1 MDMQE
6 LQFYSMLVKCR
17 LLARQSR
24 AGNLNIKRII
34 ANLLLWFNSR
44 IMFCKLKYSFI
55 TNCHRILFYTLLF
68 VSSPYFFYLYY
79 LGF

>member
-34 ANLLLWFNSR
+34 ANLLLLFNSVLLQ
-44 IMFCKLKYSFI
+44 IAIAFCFTHYCLFHLHISFTFI
-55 TNCHRILFYTLLF
+55 I
-68 VSSPYFFYLYY
+68 
-79 LGF
+79 